1 MGFVDVPDQDLVQR
15 CRSNRAELQ
24 DSFRAL
30 YERHSGAA
38 FHYLSALVG
47 RERALDA
54 LQETFL
60 RVYRNLD
67 RYDSGRSFRS
77 WVLGVARNV
86 GLDTIRR
93 EGVRATSPLGHE
105 TALDV
110 HGPAEEASRREQDTL
125 LRQSVCELPPDQRA
139 VLLLRQIEGLGYKE
153 IAATLGIAERT
164 AQYRMRRAVERLAG
178 SLRRRG
184 LIPGG
189 AE

>member
-1 MGFVDVPDQDLVQR
+1 MGSEDVPDQDLVLR

-30 YERHSGAA
+30 YERHSGAV

-47 RERALDA
+47 SERAKDC

-67 RYDSGRSFRS
+67 RYDPQRSFRG
-77 WVLGVARNV
+77 WILGVARNV
-86 GLDTIRR
+86 GLDMIRR
-93 EGVRATSPLGHE
+93 EGVRATAPLVE
-105 TALDV
+105 EPAQPLR
-110 HGPAEEASRREQDTL
+110 GPLELASQREQDELLRTCVSELPPAERAVFL
-125 LRQSVCELPPDQRA
+125 LRQV
-139 VLLLRQIEGLGYKE
+139 EGLPYKT
-153 IAATLGIAERT
+153 IAETLGIAERT
-164 AQYRMRRAVERLAG
+164 AQYRMRQAVDRLG
-178 SLRRRG
+178 GKLRRRG

>member
-1 MGFVDVPDQDLVQR
+1 VVPEDVPDQDLVLR

-30 YERHSGAA
+30 YERHSGAV
-38 FHYLSALVG
+38 FHYLTALVG

-93 EGVRATSPLGHE
+93 EGVRATSPLTEDPAH
-105 TALDV
+105 DIR
-110 HGPAEEASRREQDTL
+110 GPAEQASQREQDAL
-125 LRQSVCELPPDQRA
+125 LRQSVSDLPPGERA
-139 VLLLRQIEGLGYKE
+139 VFLLRQVEGLPYRE
-153 IAATLGIAERT
+153 IATTLGIAERT
-164 AQYRMRRAVERLAG
+164 AQHRMRQAVERLAG
-178 SLRRRG
+178 TLRRRG
-184 LIPGG
+184 MIPGG
-189 AE
+189 AA